1 MGVLK
6 KWREMSW
13 FRRVLVALLAGMILG
28 GGIATTVVTGREGIK
43 YQDTLLLLTR
53 EGEACRY
60 TGRLDGERAEFTVRP
75 GGLVEYRW
83 GEEAYGPYQYVG
95 CPEPGEGGA
104 VGLVSL
110 FGASHVDCLHRP
122 GRLPLLDKPD
132 RDQLEPVFTNA
143 NGRLSGHFAVPP
155 RWEILKST
163 QDSGDYPPNGPG
175 KLPRPSG
182 IFAYEYRFSA
192 HSQNR

>member
-1 MGVLK
+1 MREA
-6 KWREMSW
+6 WREMSLLQ
-13 FRRVLVALLAGMILG
+13 RVLLAILAAMILG
-28 GGIATTVVTGREGIK
+28 FGIATPIMSIREGIE
-43 YQDTLLLLTR
+43 YGNTLLHFTQ
-53 EGEACRY
+53 EGEVRRY
-60 TGRLDGERAEFTVRP
+60 TGRIDGRRAEFAVMPDGT
-75 GGLVEYRW
+75 VEYRW

-95 CPEPGEGGA
+95 YPEPGEGGA